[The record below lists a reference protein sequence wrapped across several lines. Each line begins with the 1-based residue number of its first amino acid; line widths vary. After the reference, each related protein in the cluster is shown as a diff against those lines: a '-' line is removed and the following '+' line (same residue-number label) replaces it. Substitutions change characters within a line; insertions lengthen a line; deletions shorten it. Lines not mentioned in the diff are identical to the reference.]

1 MQRHEKSPARV
12 GVSSAGFRSM
22 VQGSACLLSP
32 EACAVEDGAAFP
44 SLHVFFASRFNI
56 LEPWLQ
62 LLGVSCADFVLFIS
76 FISSTCSLSKLK
88 AYWNLRLY
96 SNT

>member
-1 MQRHEKSPARV
+1 MQRHEKSPARA

-32 EACAVEDGAAFP
+32 EACAVEEGAAFP
-44 SLHVFFASRFNI
+44 SLHVVFFASRFNI

-62 LLGVSCADFVLFIS
+62 LLGVSCADV
-76 FISSTCSLSKLK
+76 CSLYFVYLQYLLSV
-88 AYWNLRLY
+88 
-96 SNT
+96 